1 MYQQNYDEYSYDYTN
16 NPRQQSFVNLVG
28 QFHIL
33 PQSVILPNG
42 QQLQAGTRV
51 FIFRV
56 AFNQMGNEVVTIV
69 FPNVVGG
76 NVSLGLAPVAA
87 SQLSPGGAGGGVMFP
102 QVAPMQPGFGGR

>member
-1 MYQQNYDEYSYDYTN
+1 MYQQNYDEYSYDYTDN
-16 NPRQQSFVNLVG
+16 ARQQSFVNLVG

-33 PQSVILPNG
+33 PQPVILANG

-56 AFNQMGNEVVTIV
+56 GFNQLGQEVVTIV

-76 NVSLGLAPVAA
+76 NVSLGLATVGG
-87 SQLSPGGAGGGVMFP
+87 SQLSGGPVIFAPLAAP
-102 QVAPMQPGFGGR
+102 QPPGFGGR

>member
-1 MYQQNYDEYSYDYTN
+1 MYQQNYDEYSYDYIN
-16 NPRQQSFVNLVG
+16 YPRQQSFVNLVG

-33 PQSVILPNG
+33 PQPVVLPNG

-56 AFNQMGNEVVTIV
+56 GFNQLGQEVVTIV

-76 NVSLGLAPVAA
+76 NVSLALATVSG
-87 SQLSPGGAGGGVMFP
+87 SQLSGAPVIL
-102 QVAPMQPGFGGR
+102 APIAGPPGF